1 MNQVIGI
8 WADTIRKKKM
18 TKKYNEIYSLSK
30 YLNAI
35 NYTKEPLMEN
45 KEDPFWEKKYP
56 AYVVNRCLS
65 YHKELIYIVNEMN
78 QRSGISNRL
87 QFHFLIN
94 SIRKMRRFGSK
105 WVSTKKGKY
114 FDAIK
119 KYYGYSNEKAKVA
132 LDILSKEQQD
142 TILKKV
148 SIGGKK

>member
-1 MNQVIGI
+1 M
-8 WADTIRKKKM
+8 K
-18 TKKYNEIYSLSK
+18 KKYNEVYSLSK

-56 AYVVNRCLS
+56 AFVVNRCLS

-78 QRSGISNRL
+78 QRSNIYNRL

-94 SIRKMRRFGSK
+94 SIRRMRRFGSK
-105 WVSTKKGKY
+105 WATTNRSKA

-119 KYYGYSNEKAKVA
+119 KYYGYSNEKARVA
-132 LDILSKEQQD
+132 LDILSKEQQG
-142 TILKKV
+142 TIIKKV
-148 SIGGKK
+148 SVGGKNE

>member
-1 MNQVIGI
+1 M
-8 WADTIRKKKM
+8 K
-18 TKKYNEIYSLSK
+18 KKYNEVYSLSK

-56 AYVVNRCLS
+56 AFVVNRCLS

-78 QRSGISNRL
+78 QRANISHRL

-94 SIRKMRRFGSK
+94 SIRRMRRFGSK
-105 WVSTKKGKY
+105 WATTNRSKA

-119 KYYGYSNEKAKVA
+119 KYYGYSNEKARVA
-132 LDILSKEQQD
+132 LDILSKEQQG
-142 TILKKV
+142 TIIKKV
-148 SIGGKK
+148 SVGGKNE